1 MKYMLDTNI
10 CIYAIKHKPEQV
22 LQILKEKLSEGIC
35 ISAITLAELA
45 HGVEKSVSKDKN
57 AAALLKFLTVLT
69 VMPFDDLAAAEYGRI
84 CAYLQRQGKP
94 IGTMDMLI
102 AAHAKTENLVLV
114 TNNTREFIRVP
125 DLKIENWAE

>member
-45 HGVEKSVSKDKN
+45 HGVEKVPAKIK
-57 AAALLKFLTVLT
+57 
-69 VMPFDDLAAAEYGRI
+69 MPRR
-84 CAYLQRQGKP
+84 YL
-94 IGTMDMLI
+94 
-102 AAHAKTENLVLV
+102 N
-114 TNNTREFIRVP
+114 F
-125 DLKIENWAE
+125 